1 MPPSPYREYDD
12 ETVVYDFPNSGGP
25 SPWDSYGTQQQYT
38 PYRGEAF
45 DLRTSP
51 QGLPNEPPKVC
62 INYVEQLNYMHS
74 TCTTWRVCVC
84 EIQCIKID

>member
-1 MPPSPYREYDD
+1 MTQFPHFSEYREYDD

-51 QGLPNEPPKVC
+51 QTLPNEPPKVC
-62 INYVEQLNYMHS
+62 MQY
-74 TCTTWRVCVC
+74 T
-84 EIQCIKID
+84 